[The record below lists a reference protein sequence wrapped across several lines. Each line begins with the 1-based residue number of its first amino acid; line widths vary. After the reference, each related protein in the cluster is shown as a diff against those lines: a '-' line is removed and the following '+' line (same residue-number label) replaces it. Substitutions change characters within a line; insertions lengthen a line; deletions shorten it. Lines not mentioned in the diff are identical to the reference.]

1 MWNDHNN
8 YCQYLLSLIMSGVA
22 LCISIFC
29 LIYLLPAKNISFD
42 YIGVIVG
49 ILSILV
55 TVLMTWNIFSVID
68 FKEKTKKVELLEKK
82 QKDALCHLFNN
93 MAVSQYSVYLSF
105 KEKQKWAGAVTA
117 LVGVVRYMM
126 YDGNF
131 KYNLYANNF
140 NIQHKNLK
148 EAIGEFEKGRAK
160 LGLNNI
166 HILNEHITEI
176 CRDKNY
182 PYISYFYDN
191 DLKGLKAKIYEE
203 QTSNTLKK

>member
-68 FKEKTKKVELLEKK
+68 FKEKTKKVELLEKNK
-82 QKDALCHLFNN
+82 KMRCVICLIIWLF
-93 MAVSQYSVYLSF
+93 L
-105 KEKQKWAGAVTA
+105 
-117 LVGVVRYMM
+117 
-126 YDGNF
+126 
-131 KYNLYANNF
+131 
-140 NIQHKNLK
+140 
-148 EAIGEFEKGRAK
+148 
-160 LGLNNI
+160 
-166 HILNEHITEI
+166 
-176 CRDKNY
+176 
-182 PYISYFYDN
+182 
-191 DLKGLKAKIYEE
+191 
-203 QTSNTLKK
+203 NTLFIYHLRKSKSGLAR